1 MPISSLTGKEFT
13 VKVDTVDYS
22 GQVTQGSISRNANS
36 EVIQTLSGKATTSIG
51 SEDTASISFL
61 YDQQDGIYDALQA
74 AAGTGTAVALEVRD
88 DVAKWTGSMVVTAA
102 SVDYSATGAVTATAD
117 FLGSLTFAAV

>member
-74 AAGTGTAVALEVRD
+74 AAGTGTAVALEVKD